1 MLPLTTVPGII
12 AIFGLGFLTDGNEE
26 KKSRKRRENT
36 RQQKKK
42 KRTNQDYGG
51 RVEKKKGEPV
61 LNDCA
66 ERNTKKKD
74 VLLLRRDRVT
84 KLGAKERKKSKK
96 DRQ

>member
-1 MLPLTTVPGII
+1 MKKRK
-12 AIFGLGFLTDGNEE
+12 AERDE
-26 KKSRKRRENT
+26 KIQDNR
-36 RQQKKK
+36 KKK